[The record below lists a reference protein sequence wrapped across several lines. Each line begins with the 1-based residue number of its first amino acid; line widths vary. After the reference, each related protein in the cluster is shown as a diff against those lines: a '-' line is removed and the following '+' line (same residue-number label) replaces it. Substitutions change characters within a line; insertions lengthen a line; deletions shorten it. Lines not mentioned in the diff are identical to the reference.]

1 MLALISFIPVVG
13 HTVGVVG
20 VEAWQRA
27 IAGAGAYVAATVV
40 TSPVDVVKTRIQ
52 AMPGK
57 QQSSLSMA
65 WKMFTKEGAGVFFA
79 GLGPAMM
86 MAPAAIV
93 QYTLLEPLRAQMPLF
108 AAAMI
113 AGWLDI
119 TIKCPFDRLKTRR
132 QGLESDNE
140 SISDFVVRTVREGGV
155 RALWEGYA
163 ATLARDLPY
172 LIIKWL
178 VYSQSQLLLGCVAAA
193 RGSWLSNAKNLLAGA
208 IAGAAAATAVTP
220 ADVVKTRLQVS
231 SPGNRGGGPRG
242 GGNARMT
249 TSAGAGNGDGG
260 VSARAPSG
268 AVAVAQQILREEGP
282 LAFFR
287 GLVPRLARIPLYTA
301 VTLATFEL
309 IKDMFAMQNG
319 AGLLLNKREL

>member
-1 MLALISFIPVVG
+1 MLAVLSVIPAIG
-13 HTVGVVG
+13 HTVGAVG

-27 IAGAGAYVAATVV
+27 LAGAGAYVAATVV

-57 QQSSLSMA
+57 QSSLSMA

-86 MAPAAIV
+86 MAPAAIA

-113 AGWLDI
+113 AGLLDI

-132 QGLESDNE
+132 QGLESDDE
-140 SISDFVVRTVREGGV
+140 STYEFFTRTVREGGMS
-155 RALWEGYA
+155 ALWEGYA
-163 ATLARDLPY
+163 ATLVRDLPY

-178 VYSQSQLLLGCVAAA
+178 VYSQSQMLLGCAVAE
-193 RGSWLSNAKNLLAGA
+193 RGTWLSNAKNLLAGA
-208 IAGAAAATAVTP
+208 VAGAAAATAVTP
-220 ADVVKTRLQVS
+220 ADVVKTRMQVS
-231 SPGNRGGGPRG
+231 SPGGRGARGGGDAQMTSTVSG
-242 GGNARMT
+242 GGG
-249 TSAGAGNGDGG
+249 SG
-260 VSARAPSG
+260 VSARSGSSSSG

-309 IKDMFAMQNG
+309 IKDMFAVQNG
-319 AGLLLNKREL
+319 AGLLLPKREL